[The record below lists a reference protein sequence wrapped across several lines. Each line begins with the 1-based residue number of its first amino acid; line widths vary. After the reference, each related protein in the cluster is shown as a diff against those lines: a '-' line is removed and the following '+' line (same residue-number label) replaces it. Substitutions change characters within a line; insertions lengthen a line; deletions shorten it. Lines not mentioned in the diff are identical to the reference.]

1 MRLVFATNNLN
12 KLSELQDLLPSNIEL
27 IGLKDIGCNQELP
40 ETQKTLQGN
49 AMQKAEFVFEHFGY
63 NCFAD
68 DTGLEV
74 GILKNEP
81 GVYSARYAGQNC
93 NPNDNIQKVLKKL
106 IGRNDR
112 TARFRTVIALIVDG
126 KKSLFEG
133 ECEGEI
139 TKERKGE
146 NGFGYDPIF
155 LPKGVNMTFAQM
167 INLILQLYQ
176 LTILTQ
182 PFFFLILITAYQ
194 ELFSHL

>member
-1 MRLVFATNNLN
+1 MRFVFATNNLN

-167 INLILQLYQ
+167 TKKQKGEISHRGRAIKELVNFLQKN
-176 LTILTQ
+176 
-182 PFFFLILITAYQ
+182 
-194 ELFSHL
+194 